1 VGAHVSIQIRYMG
14 AKHQLAPFVADEVA
28 SLGSGPC
35 LDLFAGMCSVAG
47 ALARKGRSAWCND
60 IQEYAALVADRL
72 VCARATGLRAAD
84 AAAALFPH
92 FVRNL
97 DALTSRFAAAVETED
112 VALRGG
118 ASALAAL
125 EDAWPH
131 VGNDDRL
138 RAEADRLR
146 RKPMTFPYRLATI
159 TFAHGYFGVRQ
170 AMELDSLRFAINTS
184 STLTRAERRW
194 ALLALLQTCSKAAN
208 APGHFAQFLHTRD
221 APTFDRVRRA
231 RRRNIWEQF
240 LTDLEAIT
248 PYGSAAWRAGNRS
261 FCGDALALAR
271 SLPHRKVRPATVYA
285 DPPYTKDQYSRYYHV
300 LETMVRYDYPR
311 ADGCGRYRPG
321 RFQTPFSRIS
331 EVASA
336 FEELAG
342 AVADA
347 GAALVVSYPSN
358 GLLLRAGSDV
368 PSVLKQF
375 YQSVSVRS
383 VPYQHSTLGAR
394 HGRQKSDVHEHIYV
408 GRDPL

>member
-1 VGAHVSIQIRYMG
+1 MSIQIRYMG
-14 AKHQLAPFVADEVA
+14 AKHQLAPFVAEEVA
-28 SLGSGPC
+28 ALGTGPC

-47 ALARKGRSAWCND
+47 ALAQKRRSAWCND

-72 VCARATGLRAAD
+72 VCARATGLRASD

-97 DALTSRFAAAVETED
+97 NALTSRFATAIEAEGTALRNGATALATLED
-112 VALRGG
+112 V
-118 ASALAAL
+118 
-125 EDAWPH
+125 WPH
-131 VGNDDRL
+131 IGNDDRL

-146 RKPMTFPYRLATI
+146 SKPTTFPYRLATI

-170 AMELDSLRFAINTS
+170 ALELDSLRFAIDTAP
-184 STLTRAERRW
+184 TLTRDQRRW

-221 APTFDRVRRA
+221 DATFDRVRRA
-231 RRRNIWEQF
+231 RQRSIWEQF

-261 FCGDALALAR
+261 FRGDALTLAR
-271 SLPHRKVRPATVYA
+271 SLRRRKLRPATVYA

-331 EVASA
+331 EVSGA
-336 FEELAG
+336 FQDLAA

-347 GAALVVSYPSN
+347 GASLVVSYPSN
-358 GLLLRAGSDV
+358 GLLLHAGSDV

-375 YQSVSVRS
+375 YRSVSVRT

-408 GRDPL
+408 GRNPS